1 MYPAG
6 FAYPCQTLAAAA
18 AAGASGGAVGGVVT
32 VAVDCCYGPCKISLL
47 VVKNSK
53 KKREKIMHRGLETSA
68 SQVLH
73 SHPKSNDRR
82 HSMLVIFAVL
92 QCLVDFGGGT
102 EEDKGR
108 KADNKHKINIAM

>member
-18 AAGASGGAVGGVVT
+18 AAAGASGGAVGGVVT
-32 VAVDCCYGPCKISLL
+32 VDVDCCYGPCKISLL

-68 SQVLH
+68 SQVL
-73 SHPKSNDRR
+73 
-82 HSMLVIFAVL
+82 
-92 QCLVDFGGGT
+92 CYDFGGVT
-102 EEDKGR
+102 LNPLQSLKSFVR
-108 KADNKHKINIAM
+108 YC